1 MAEPA
6 KVRLSFRNKRAVVTG
21 GLGFIG
27 SNLAL
32 RLLELGARVTVVD
45 SEVPGCGSNRRNLE
59 PASGE
64 IRLILKDIDEAAGF
78 AETLSRADVI
88 FNLAGEISHTH
99 SMRFPE
105 RDGALNSAAQ
115 LRFLH
120 QCTRSA
126 PGVRIVYAGTRQIYG
141 KPRYLPVDE
150 DHPIDPVDI
159 NGIHKHCAIQYH
171 LTYSRLGLLDAVVL
185 NLTNTYGPRMALD
198 EPCQGF
204 LATYIRR
211 LSFGRPLEVFGDGL
225 QLRDPLYVD
234 DAVEGFLLAGAA
246 AKPPS
251 RVYNVGGCAA
261 LQLREIAE
269 IASKQAGGP
278 APGMRPFPAER
289 KAIDIGSYYTDWS
302 RIGREL
308 GWRPATPFAEGIGRT
323 LSYYE
328 RELPRYLDLS
338 NPDPCCGLI
347 EREPAALARYATR

>member
-1 MAEPA
+1 MTLRSSYTG
-6 KVRLSFRNKRAVVTG
+6 KQVVVTG
-21 GLGFIG
+21 GLGFVG
-27 SNLAL
+27 SNLVL
-32 RLLELGARVTVVD
+32 RLTELGARVTVVD
-45 SEVPGCGSNRRNLE
+45 SKTPGCGANEYNIEAVR
-59 PASGE
+59 GQV
-64 IRLILKDIDEAAGF
+64 RLIVRDVGEAAQF
-78 AETLSRADVI
+78 AGLLNRSEVI

-115 LRFLH
+115 LAFLH
-120 QCTRSA
+120 QCARSA
-126 PGVRIVYAGTRQIYG
+126 PGVRVVYAGTRQIYG

-171 LTYSRLGLLDAVVL
+171 LTFSRLGLLDAVVL

-211 LSFGRPLEVFGDGL
+211 LIFGRPLEVFGDGC

-234 DAVEGFLLAGAA
+234 DAVQGFLLAGAVA
-246 AKPPS
+246 RPPS
-251 RVYNVGGCAA
+251 RVYNLGGCAA

-269 IASKQAGGP
+269 IASEQAGGP
-278 APGMRPFPAER
+278 APVLRPFPAER
-289 KAIDIGSYYTDWS
+289 KAIDIGSYYTDSS

-308 GWRPATPFAEGIGRT
+308 GWRPAMPFAEGIGRT
-323 LSYYE
+323 LAYYE
-328 RELPRYLDLS
+328 RELPHYLDRG
-338 NPDPCCGLI
+338 NPDPCCGLL
-347 EREPAALARYATR
+347 EREPAGLERYATR

>member
-1 MAEPA
+1 M
-6 KVRLSFRNKRAVVTG
+6 
-21 GLGFIG
+21 
-27 SNLAL
+27 
-32 RLLELGARVTVVD
+32 ELGARVTVVD
-45 SEVPGCGSNRRNLE
+45 SKTTGCGANEYNIEAVRDE
-59 PASGE
+59 V
-64 IRLILKDIDEAAGF
+64 RLIVGDIGDAAEFNGF
-78 AETLSRADVI
+78 LSRADVI
-88 FNLAGEISHTH
+88 FNLAGEISHAH

-105 RDGALNSAAQ
+105 RDEALNGAAQ

-120 QCTRSA
+120 QCARSA
-126 PGVRIVYAGTRQIYG
+126 PGVRVVYAGTRQIYG

-171 LTYSRLGLLDAVVL
+171 LTFSRLGLLDAVVL

-204 LATYIRR
+204 LATYVRR
-211 LSFGRPLEVFGDGL
+211 LLFGLPLEVFGDGR

-234 DAVEGFLLAGAA
+234 DAVQAFLLSGAV

-261 LQLREIAE
+261 LELREIAE
-269 IASKQAGGP
+269 CASEQAGGT
-278 APGMRPFPAER
+278 AVVMRPFPAER
-289 KAIDIGSYYTDWS
+289 KAIDIGSYYADSS

-308 GWRPATPFAEGIGRT
+308 GWRPAVPFAEGIGRT

-328 RELPRYLDLS
+328 RELPHYLDRG
-338 NPDPCCGLI
+338 NPNPCCALI
-347 EREPAALARYATR
+347 EEESARAVGYATR